1 MRALFRVCMPQCQ
14 AAGAE
19 LPVGGEIWG
28 KSTPTCTLFH
38 CGHGKSMPC
47 SHQMDSGL
55 ILSRRENGSSYSE
68 KGKNCSCWDLLPE
81 RSWEKTENI
90 FTQHPTL
97 SGRVLGTRDTTL
109 AVIHCLICRT
119 VFFFCQVKPHHLLT
133 LPFLGE
139 ATSCQAVLHS

>member
-119 VFFFCQVKPHHLLT
+119 VFFCQVKPHHLLT

>member
-1 MRALFRVCMPQCQ
+1 MPQCQ

-28 KSTPTCTLFH
+28 KSTPKCTLFH

-119 VFFFCQVKPHHLLT
+119 VFFFARLNHTTSSHYHSLERLPH
-133 LPFLGE
+133 
-139 ATSCQAVLHS
+139 AKQSCIVNY